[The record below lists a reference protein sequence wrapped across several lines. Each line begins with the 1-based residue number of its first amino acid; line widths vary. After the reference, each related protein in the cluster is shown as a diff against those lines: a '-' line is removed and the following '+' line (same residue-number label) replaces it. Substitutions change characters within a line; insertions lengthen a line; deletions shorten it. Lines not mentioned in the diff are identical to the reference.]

1 MSISYFFALLGGL
14 ALFLYGMDLMSE
26 GLELVAGKRLHNI
39 IEKLTSS
46 TIKGI
51 LVGLV
56 VTAVIQSSSA
66 TTVMAVGFVNSGL
79 MTLQQAVGVIMGA
92 NIGTTVTGQ
101 LVALNITESAPLIA
115 FVGFIMYKFVNKNSI
130 KFFGQVIM
138 GLGILFMGMSIMSD
152 SMVPLQSNE
161 AFINLMTKISNPI
174 TGILVGTLFTA
185 IIQSSSASLGILQ
198 ALANK
203 GLVSFHGSIFI
214 VCGFNIGTCITSVLS
229 ALGSSKNGKRTAT
242 VHILFNVIGTII
254 FLILIYIFPIE
265 ELIIRFSKDLPA
277 AQIANMHTLFNIVA
291 TLILF
296 PFANLLA
303 TIATKIIRGKDPTA
317 EELSLQYINVKN
329 LKDTPLLLID
339 VRAEVLRMLSISKEN
354 YDYAKDIFKDYDE
367 KKYNQILH
375 NEDTI
380 NYLNTNITKYII
392 DVLSE
397 TMDDVTASS
406 FTAFLRMTRDIE
418 RIGDHVKSIA
428 EYAKESHERKLVY
441 SEDFYEEI
449 NILDKYMKEFYLLI
463 KNETDSSKRKVISNT
478 IFNDVEKKVF
488 EFRNAHIER
497 MKNGTCD
504 PESGLFY
511 EKTLSNF
518 DRVSAYL
525 NNIGKL
531 LI

>member
-1 MSISYFFALLGGL
+1 MSFAYIFALLGGL

-46 TIKGI
+46 TVRGI
-51 LVGLV
+51 IVGLV

-115 FVGFIMYKFVNKNSI
+115 FIGFIMYKFVNKNSI
-130 KFFGQVIM
+130 KFLGQVIM
-138 GLGILFMGMSIMSD
+138 GLGILFMGMTIMSD

-161 AFINLMTKISNPI
+161 SFVNLMTKISNPVV
-174 TGILVGTLFTA
+174 GVLVGTFFTA

-203 GLVSFHGSIFI
+203 GLVGFHGAIFI
-214 VCGFNIGTCITSVLS
+214 VCGFNIGTCITSILS
-229 ALGSSKNGKRTAT
+229 ALGSSKNGKRTAA
-242 VHILFNVIGTII
+242 VHVLFNVLGTVI
-254 FLILIYIFPIE
+254 FLILLNIFPFE
-265 ELIIRFSKDLPA
+265 QLIIRFSKDLPA
-277 AQIANMHTLFNIVA
+277 AQIANMHTLFNILA
-291 TLILF
+291 TVILF
-296 PFANLLA
+296 PFANKLA
-303 TIATKIIRGKDPTA
+303 TLATKLIPGKDPTL
-317 EELSLQYINVKN
+317 EDLSLKYINVRN
-329 LKDTPLLLID
+329 IKDTPLLLID
-339 VRAEVLRMLSISKEN
+339 VKAEVLRMLNISKDN
-354 YDYAKDIFKDYDE
+354 YINAKSIFSEYDE
-367 KKYNQILH
+367 QKYKEILH
-375 NEDTI
+375 NEDII

-397 TMDDVTASS
+397 PMDDDTASS
-406 FTAFLRMTRDIE
+406 FTAFLRITRDIE
-418 RIGDHVKSIA
+418 RIGDHVKAIA
-428 EYAKESHERKLVY
+428 EYAKESHERNLTY
-441 SEDFYEEI
+441 SDDFYEEVKV
-449 NILDKYMKEFYLLI
+449 LDKYMLEFYNLI
-463 KNETDSSKRKVISNT
+463 EEENNSNKRRVISTT

-531 LI
+531 LA